1 MLSGIGNFIRSSR
14 RIFHTFYKPRY
25 SEFKKI
31 AIVTTIGTIIVGM
44 IGLIIWIVFQYL
56 P

>member
-1 MLSGIGNFIRSSR
+1 MGIGDFIRQSR

-25 SEFKKI
+25 SEFKQI
-31 AIVTTIGTIIVGM
+31 ATITSIGMVIIGV
-44 IGLIIWIVFQYL
+44 IGLIIWLIFQFL

>member
-1 MLSGIGNFIRSSR
+1 MLSGLVNFVRQSR

-25 SEFKKI
+25 SEFKQI
-31 AIVTTIGTIIVGM
+31 AIVTSVGTLIVGL
-44 IGLIIWIVFQYL
+44 IGLIIWLIFQVL